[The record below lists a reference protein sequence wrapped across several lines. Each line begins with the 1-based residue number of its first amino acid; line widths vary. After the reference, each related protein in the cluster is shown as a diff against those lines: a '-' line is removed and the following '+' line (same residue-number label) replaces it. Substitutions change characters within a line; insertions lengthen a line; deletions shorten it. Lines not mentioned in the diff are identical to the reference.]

1 MTEKPKE
8 KDAQQERKPLK
19 IFKEAE
25 YHKPPDRDDN
35 PPPPMPHS
43 DEEASAED

>member
-8 KDAQQERKPLK
+8 EDAQKEEKPIK
-19 IFKEAE
+19 IYKAAE

-35 PPPPMPHS
+35 PPPPMPDS
-43 DEEASAED
+43 DEEDSEED